1 MERGARERSAG
12 GRGLLRLGALLL
24 LLLLL
29 PGPGVRTRRS
39 GWEGGRD
46 PGRREGHRGRL
57 AVSPGLP
64 GKGRGGKK
72 KVTAGC
78 DIANPTED
86 GPRKG
91 EVKFRGAETFLL

>member
-1 MERGARERSAG
+1 MERGTRERSAG
-12 GRGLLRLGALLL
+12 GRGLLRLGALL

-46 PGRREGHRGRL
+46 PGRREGHRGKL

-64 GKGRGGKK
+64 GKGRGEEKSDSRLRHREHNRGRAKK
-72 KVTAGC
+72 G
-78 DIANPTED
+78 
-86 GPRKG
+86 RS
-91 EVKFRGAETFLL
+91 

>member
-12 GRGLLRLGALLL
+12 GRGLLRLGAL

-64 GKGRGGKK
+64 GKGGGKSDRQLRHREHNRGRAK
-72 KVTAGC
+72 KG
-78 DIANPTED
+78 
-86 GPRKG
+86 RS
-91 EVKFRGAETFLL
+91 